1 MWRSNTGGF
10 ITAEHRSKKVVS
22 KGIEWQDNKTL
33 LISLFRRKTEFYF
46 NKLND
51 RGHKNNACV
60 NCRPKPT
67 LALCEQESENRKRP
81 SWALGLSCFQLPIT
95 SLYFQLTGTSEV
107 FIFNGCHWDKTS
119 KKKSLKICV
128 CYWYMWPLTCCLAYA
143 LFLLK
148 AIHFPPKAYL
158 CWTAKDNGGFVII
171 ISV

>member
-81 SWALGLSCFQLPIT
+81 SWALGPSCFHLPIT

-119 KKKSLKICV
+119 KKKITRNLCVLLVHVASYMLLGLCFIFTKSYSFSTQSLSVLNCQRQRR
-128 CYWYMWPLTCCLAYA
+128 TCNY
-143 LFLLK
+143 
-148 AIHFPPKAYL
+148 H
-158 CWTAKDNGGFVII
+158 
-171 ISV
+171 